1 MIFYYSSHNVVFI
14 EKQNYNILVPFR
26 AGSVTMSTHFTGNYH
41 EIATL
46 RHAVNVMQRGD
57 RTNVIVVRN
66 PVERFRSA
74 HLLLKNS
81 TSTLTPSIVCH
92 FWPVYRY
99 LVDISCKI
107 IPFDKI
113 SSYVAKDFNP
123 YTSILSRNVKP
134 DVHYPSLFKKEVEAF
149 NFMCDNKEVL
159 APKEF
164 NKIC

>member
-14 EKQNYNILVPFR
+14 EKQYYNIFVPFR
-26 AGSVTMSTHFTGNYH
+26 AGSMTMSSHFTGRH
-41 EIATL
+41 DEVTTL
-46 RHAVNVMQRGD
+46 RHAVNMMQRAD

-74 HLLLKNS
+74 HLLLKYS
-81 TSTLTPSIVCH
+81 TVTPSIVCH

-113 SSYVAKDFNP
+113 SSYVAKDYNP

-134 DVHYPSLFKKEVEAF
+134 DVHYPSLFKKEVEAV
-149 NFMCDNKEVL
+149 NYLYNNREVIT
-159 APKEF
+159 PEEF